1 MQHNV
6 PPDSK
11 AENAPMSKEAK
22 QVARAYYDAMNSK
35 DLDAIMALYT
45 KGARTWVLGE
55 GPYAGYNEVSRELLG
70 GFLEAFDIK
79 FTIVSM
85 LSEGNAVSM
94 EVESEGTLAG
104 APYSN
109 RYHNLVTIQDG
120 KISELKE
127 YFDTAKA
134 GG

>member
-1 MQHNV
+1 
-6 PPDSK
+6 
-11 AENAPMSKEAK
+11 MSKEAK

-35 DLDAIMALYT
+35 DLDAIMALYA

-85 LSEGNAVSM
+85 LSEGDVVSM
-94 EVESEGTLAG
+94 EVESEGHARRCTLLESLSQSRDDPGRENRG
-104 APYSN
+104 AQRVF
-109 RYHNLVTIQDG
+109 RYGEGRRLIR
-120 KISELKE
+120 SRPP
-127 YFDTAKA
+127 AS
-134 GG
+134 